1 MKNFRLNLIIRVI
14 LLTLSIILFS
24 YIFFNTEY
32 IATLVI
38 LILIIIYQI
47 FALIRYID
55 STNKEL
61 ARFLQ
66 SIKYSDFSQTFSKK
80 FLGSSFEELNTA
92 FNEVMLKFQKTRTEK
107 EEHYRYLQTVMQ
119 HVGVGLISYNLEG
132 KVEFINNAA
141 KKILNISYL
150 NNIEMLNNVT
160 KGLGTSLLTI
170 KAGEKSTLK
179 IADENELIQLI
190 VYATEFKMRDQL
202 YTLISLQNIQSELEE
217 KEMESWQKLI
227 RVLTHEIM
235 NSITPISSLAAT
247 VNYMLEKED
256 NPADGVKDETI
267 NDIKVAVNTIQKRSE
282 GLLHFVDDY
291 RNLTK
296 IPKPNFQIFPI
307 KNLFERIEKLM
318 ENKLKEN
325 NINFSKSIEPESLE
339 ITADPELIEQVLI
352 NLLINSIQAVAE
364 TKDPIITMMAH
375 LDDRGK
381 ITLRIAD
388 NGPGISDELQEKI
401 FIPFFSTK
409 KNGSGIGLSLSR
421 QIMRSHGGS
430 IRISSYPDKET
441 AFTLKF

>member
-1 MKNFRLNLIIRVI
+1 
-14 LLTLSIILFS
+14 
-24 YIFFNTEY
+24 
-32 IATLVI
+32 
-38 LILIIIYQI
+38 
-47 FALIRYID
+47 
-55 STNKEL
+55 
-61 ARFLQ
+61 
-66 SIKYSDFSQTFSKK
+66 
-80 FLGSSFEELNTA
+80 
-92 FNEVMLKFQKTRTEK
+92 MLKFQKTRSEK

-119 HVGVGLISYNLEG
+119 HVGVGLISYNLGG

-150 NNIEMLNNVT
+150 NNIEMLNSVT

-267 NDIKVAVNTIQKRSE
+267 NDIKIAVNTIQKRSE

-296 IPKPNFQIFPI
+296 IPKPNFEIFPV

-318 ENKLKEN
+318 ENKLNEN
-325 NINFSKSIEPESLE
+325 KISFSTSIEPASLE
-339 ITADPELIEQVLI
+339 VTADPELIEQVLI
-352 NLLINSIQAVAE
+352 NLLINSIQALSEINNPKINLA
-364 TKDPIITMMAH
+364 AY

-381 ITLRIAD
+381 ITLRITD

-430 IRISSYPDKET
+430 IRISSYPNKET
-441 AFTLKF
+441 VFTLKF

>member
-92 FNEVMLKFQKTRTEK
+92 FNEVMLKFQKTRSEK

-296 IPKPNFQIFPI
+296 IPKPNFEIFPV

-318 ENKLKEN
+318 ENKLNEN
-325 NINFSKSIEPESLE
+325 KISFSTSIEPASLE
-339 ITADPELIEQVLI
+339 VTADPELIEQVLI
-352 NLLINSIQAVAE
+352 NLLINSIQALAE
-364 TKDPIITMMAH
+364 INNPK
-375 LDDRGK
+375 
-381 ITLRIAD
+381 
-388 NGPGISDELQEKI
+388 
-401 FIPFFSTK
+401 
-409 KNGSGIGLSLSR
+409 
-421 QIMRSHGGS
+421 
-430 IRISSYPDKET
+430 
-441 AFTLKF
+441 